1 MTAWLFP
8 PTCLG
13 CGALLQQ
20 PRIPALCRRCQPT
33 LDRLEPGT
41 ATVNG
46 IEACFGYQGVLAT
59 ALWRLKFRGDLS
71 SAGPLGEA
79 MARASI
85 LDRGWDAWVP
95 VPLHWTRGL
104 RRGFNQATELARA
117 LAAVREDAARVRPR
131 WLYRRRAG
139 PAVHTLPA
147 AQRPAVVQEAF
158 SVRRPAAVAGQR
170 ILLLDDVT
178 TTGATLHACRDALLR
193 AGAAEIGALA
203 LLRAL

>member
-1 MTAWLFP
+1 M
-8 PTCLG
+8 CLG
-13 CGALLQQ
+13 CGVLLRE
-20 PRIPALCRRCQPT
+20 PRVPALCLRCGPT
-33 LDRLEPGT
+33 LGRLEPGT
-41 ATVNG
+41 VVVGG
-46 IEACFGYQGVLAT
+46 IEACFGYQGALAS

-79 MARASI
+79 MAHAAV
-85 LDRGWDAWVP
+85 LDRPWDAWVP

-117 LAAVREDAARVRPR
+117 LAAVRPDAARLRER

-147 AQRPAVVQEAF
+147 ADRPAVVRDAF
-158 SVRRPAAVAGQR
+158 AVRTPARVAGRR

-178 TTGATLHACRDALLR
+178 TTGATLHACANALAR